1 MRKTDELWGAFAARH
16 AEAVYEAAERREQIY
31 REYPALLEWDL
42 KIKDAGARYC
52 LAQAGGAENGAL
64 LEELK
69 RLQAERERF
78 LEEIGA
84 DLEPHFR
91 CPQCQD
97 TGMTQEGMCACFKR
111 ALIAENFRSS
121 NLEQA
126 LTDQSFEN
134 FDFSLYSDESDGKLL
149 SPRENIKRIYRLCKE
164 FAEDFE
170 GQTKNLLFT
179 GATGLGKTYLS
190 TCLARALL
198 EQGKSVIYISAPE
211 FVRRIEG
218 MRFKEEKEDLEQ
230 FLSADL
236 LILDDLGTES
246 TTAYT
251 MATMADV
258 IDQRLRTGKKIIFS
272 TNLDLSGLQKYY
284 DERVVSRLL
293 GNFAYCFFYGEDLR
307 IKAFKEGK

>member
-1 MRKTDELWGAFAARH
+1 MRKNEELWGIFAARH

-31 REYPALLEWDL
+31 REFPALLEMDR
-42 KIKDAGARYC
+42 KITEAGARYC
-52 LAQAGGAENGAL
+52 LAQAGAGNVGSLKET
-64 LEELK
+64 LEQ
-69 RLQAERERF
+69 LQQERERY
-78 LEEIGA
+78 LLEIGA
-84 DLEPHFR
+84 DLTPHFQ
-91 CPQCQD
+91 CEKCQD
-97 TGMTQEGMCACFKR
+97 TGMAEDGMCDCFRK

-134 FDFSLYSDESDGKLL
+134 FDFSLYSGESDGKLL
-149 SPRENIKRIYRLCKE
+149 SPRDNMKRIYALCKD
-164 FAEDFE
+164 FAERFDQ
-170 GQTKNLLFT
+170 QTKNLLFT

-190 TCLARALL
+190 TAIARALL

-218 MRFKEEKEDLEQ
+218 LRFKDDKEDLEQ
-230 FLSADL
+230 FLTADL

-258 IDQRLRTGKKIIFS
+258 IDQRLRTGRKIVFS

>member
-1 MRKTDELWGAFAARH
+1 MRKNQELWGVFAARH

-31 REYPALLEWDL
+31 REYPAILEMDR
-42 KIKDAGARYC
+42 KITEAGARYC
-52 LAQAGGAENGAL
+52 LAQAGVGSAGSLKAT
-64 LEELK
+64 LEQ
-69 RLQAERERF
+69 LQQERERF
-78 LEEIGA
+78 LQEIGA
-84 DLEPHFR
+84 DLTPHFQ
-91 CPQCQD
+91 CEKCQD
-97 TGMTQEGMCACFKR
+97 TGMAEDGMCDCFRK

-134 FDFSLYSDESDGKLL
+134 FDFSLYSAESDGKLL
-149 SPRENIKRIYRLCKE
+149 SPRDNMKRIYALCKD
-164 FAEDFE
+164 FAEQFDQ
-170 GQTKNLLFT
+170 QTKNLLFT

-190 TCLARALL
+190 TAIARALL
-198 EQGKSVIYISAPE
+198 ERGKSVIYISAPE

-218 MRFKEEKEDLEQ
+218 MRFKEDKEDLEQ
-230 FLSADL
+230 FLTADL
-236 LILDDLGTES
+236 LIWDDLGTES

-258 IDQRLRTGKKIIFS
+258 IDQRLRTGRKIVFS

-307 IKAFKEGK
+307 IKDFKEGK